1 MTEKNNKVPIAILS
15 CFLIAFILQGV
26 LKISGI
32 LVFEKVLD
40 WEIFIIIDS
49 NFILQ
54 VIYYSVFLFISIYC
68 LAFSLTSKPYSRKW
82 YHYIIILATAIATT
96 IVRLKV
102 RTDYKVDILIDIL
115 IYLLVPFIINIT
127 TESKDRL
134 SFTSVDNIII
144 SLSMQ
149 IALYLCYIG
158 LNFWSGLLTSIIAI
172 DNLMLSASANFL
184 VQLEV
189 YLGLALFML
198 SINII
203 IHKIK
208 ERENMFRPMNIATD
222 EAKVKALEEK
232 KAKKNSKK
240 NGK

>member
-82 YHYIIILATAIATT
+82 YHYIIILATAMVTT

-208 ERENMFRPMNIATD
+208 ERENMFRPMNIASD
-222 EAKVKALEEK
+222 EAKVKELEEK